1 MLQSREAVVNY
12 MMPLGLHHQFAWGHH
27 YGPEPWCSVPGAR
40 PDWLPSYYHKA
51 DKEGIGFDRSS
62 KGSDAVS
69 QYPDSLRQIYNDKAT
84 CPEIYLLWFH
94 HVPWQHQMKSGR
106 TLWGELCHAYD
117 RGVRQVRGFQE
128 VWDSVEPVSYT
139 HLTLPTS
146 DLV

>member
-1 MLQSREAVVNY
+1 MSGCGRRLLPSGICPSGQRDDVAEPGGGGELYDAVGAASSVC
-12 MMPLGLHHQFAWGHH
+12 MGHH

-94 HVPWQHQMKSGR
+94 HVLGSIR
-106 TLWGELCHAYD
+106 
-117 RGVRQVRGFQE
+117 
-128 VWDSVEPVSYT
+128 
-139 HLTLPTS
+139 
-146 DLV
+146 